1 MDPLPEKG
9 GNMEY
14 PARKGELFIMVSP
27 AAPAYTTADIRALP
41 EGKRAELIDGKM
53 YMMSSPTL
61 IHQEI
66 SMWLTARI
74 FDYIRENNGRC
85 RVLPA
90 PFGVFIKGDDRNYFE
105 PDISVVCDRKKLS
118 REGCHG
124 APDWIIEIVSPS
136 SRKMDYIQK
145 TAAYMEAG
153 VGEYWIVDPDSGTVS
168 VYCFRESA
176 EPVPYSFTDR
186 IPSATYENLSIDFA
200 ALSEYLR

>member
-1 MDPLPEKG
+1 
-9 GNMEY
+9 MEH
-14 PARKGELFIMVSP
+14 PIRKGELFIMAP
-27 AAPAYTTADIRALP
+27 PTAPAYTTADIRTLP

-66 SMWLTARI
+66 SVWLTARI
-74 FDYIRENNGRC
+74 FEYIRENGGKC

-90 PFGVFIKGDDRNYFE
+90 PFGVFIKKDDRNYFE
-105 PDISVVCDRKKLS
+105 PDISVVCDREKL
-118 REGCHG
+118 RQEGCHG

-145 TAAYMEAG
+145 TKAYMEAG
-153 VGEYWIVDPDSGTVS
+153 VDEYWIVDPDSRTVS
-168 VYCFRESA
+168 VYSFRKSA
-176 EPVPYSFTDR
+176 EPVSYSFTDR
-186 IPSATYENLSIDFA
+186 IPSAIHDSLSIDFA